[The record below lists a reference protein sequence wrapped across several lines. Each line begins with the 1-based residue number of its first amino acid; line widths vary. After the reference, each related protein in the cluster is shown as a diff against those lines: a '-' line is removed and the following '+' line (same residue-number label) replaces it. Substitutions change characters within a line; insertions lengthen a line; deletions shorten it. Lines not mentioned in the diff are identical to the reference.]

1 MNEDD
6 QNYIVHLYKQCEKNQ
21 QDTDNRNMLQI
32 ITPYQLLEY
41 DICPKKH
48 YQCLIC

>member
-1 MNEDD
+1 MKMTK
-6 QNYIVHLYKQCEKNQ
+6 ITLYTCINSVKKTQ
-21 QDTDNRNMLQI
+21 QDTDNRNMLKI